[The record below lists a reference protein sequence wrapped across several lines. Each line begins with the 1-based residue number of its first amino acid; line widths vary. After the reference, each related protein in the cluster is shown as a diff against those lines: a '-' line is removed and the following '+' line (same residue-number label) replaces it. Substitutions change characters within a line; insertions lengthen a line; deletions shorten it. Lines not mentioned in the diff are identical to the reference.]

1 MTSPTAPLGDVAP
14 AFVEMV
20 TISRAIVAHK
30 SAGLP
35 YLVYLRH
42 PTTGGVFASWG
53 SLGHVTVAEPG
64 AMIGFLGARV
74 YEALYGRPFPEGV
87 QVAENLH
94 ARGIIDAA
102 ADLTVVGE
110 AADGSEALAVVR
122 AAQPDVVLMD
132 LSMPGVDGIEGTA
145 RLRDAGESARV
156 VVLTS
161 FVEHDRVT
169 AALAAGAVGY
179 LLKDSDP
186 RDVLEAIRSAAAGH
200 APLDARVARAL
211 LPSSKPA
218 DPAAALSGRE
228 REVLLLV
235 AQGMAN
241 KQIARELGIA
251 QSTVKSHVGNIFGKL
266 GLLSR
271 TQVAL
276 YAARTGMVSP

>member
-1 MTSPTAPLGDVAP
+1 MTATPASPLTDPSVGSMDQGGRAP
-14 AFVEMV
+14 
-20 TISRAIVAHK
+20 SRPITVVLVDDHRLVR
-30 SAGLP
+30 AGL
-35 YLVYLRH
+35 
-42 PTTGGVFASWG
+42 
-53 SLGHVTVAEPG
+53 
-64 AMIGFLGARV
+64 
-74 YEALYGRPFPEGV
+74 
-87 QVAENLH
+87 
-94 ARGIIDAA
+94 RGIIDAA

-241 KQIARELGIA
+241 KQVARQLGI
-251 QSTVKSHVGNIFGKL
+251 SERTVKAHLGNVFRHIGVAD
-266 GLLSR
+266 R
-271 TQVAL
+271 TSAAL
-276 YAARTGMVSP
+276 WARDHGVV

>member
-1 MTSPTAPLGDVAP
+1 MGSTDQGGRAP
-14 AFVEMV
+14 
-20 TISRAIVAHK
+20 SRPITVVLVDDHRLVR
-30 SAGLP
+30 AGL
-35 YLVYLRH
+35 
-42 PTTGGVFASWG
+42 
-53 SLGHVTVAEPG
+53 
-64 AMIGFLGARV
+64 
-74 YEALYGRPFPEGV
+74 
-87 QVAENLH
+87 
-94 ARGIIDAA
+94 RGIIDAA

-179 LLKDSDP
+179 LLEDSDP

-241 KQIARELGIA
+241 KQVARQLGI
-251 QSTVKSHVGNIFGKL
+251 SERTVKAHLGNVFRHIGVAD
-266 GLLSR
+266 R
-271 TQVAL
+271 TSAAL
-276 YAARTGMVSP
+276 WARDHGVV

>member
-1 MTSPTAPLGDVAP
+1 MTATPASPLTDPSVGSTDQGGRAP
-14 AFVEMV
+14 
-20 TISRAIVAHK
+20 SRPITVVLVDDHRLVR
-30 SAGLP
+30 AGL
-35 YLVYLRH
+35 
-42 PTTGGVFASWG
+42 
-53 SLGHVTVAEPG
+53 
-64 AMIGFLGARV
+64 
-74 YEALYGRPFPEGV
+74 
-87 QVAENLH
+87 
-94 ARGIIDAA
+94 RGIIDAA

-200 APLDARVARAL
+200 APLDARVTRAL

-241 KQIARELGIA
+241 KQVARQLGI
-251 QSTVKSHVGNIFGKL
+251 SERTVKAHLGNVFRHIGVAD
-266 GLLSR
+266 R
-271 TQVAL
+271 TSAAL
-276 YAARTGMVSP
+276 WARDHGVV

>member
-1 MTSPTAPLGDVAP
+1 MGSTDQGGRAP
-14 AFVEMV
+14 
-20 TISRAIVAHK
+20 SRPITVVLVDDHRLVR
-30 SAGLP
+30 AGL
-35 YLVYLRH
+35 
-42 PTTGGVFASWG
+42 
-53 SLGHVTVAEPG
+53 
-64 AMIGFLGARV
+64 
-74 YEALYGRPFPEGV
+74 
-87 QVAENLH
+87 
-94 ARGIIDAA
+94 RGIIDAA
-102 ADLTVVGE
+102 ADLIVVGE

-241 KQIARELGIA
+241 KQVARQLGI
-251 QSTVKSHVGNIFGKL
+251 SERTVKAHLGNVFRHIGVAD
-266 GLLSR
+266 R
-271 TQVAL
+271 TSAAL
-276 YAARTGMVSP
+276 WARDHGVV